1 MTEPPAESAET
12 VRVELLGAVAYG
24 ALAAFGRLAADAHRA
39 PDLAGRT
46 EVASLAAAEIAHFER
61 VREHLAGRGTDVV
74 AAMAPFVPAL
84 DAFADRTAPGD
95 WGEALVAAH
104 VGRTLAVDMVLA
116 AGSAE
121 AAGADSDL
129 VHRPDTGTGF
139 DAFAERQIA
148 ALGADPRVHDRLARW
163 GRRLLGETLAAAALV
178 LDEHPA
184 AASAL
189 LGDTTRQAL
198 FKALKSRHAKRMQAL
213 GL

>member
-1 MTEPPAESAET
+1 MSEPAGESTEP

-24 ALAAFGRLAADAHRA
+24 ALAAFSRLAADAHRA
-39 PDLAGRT
+39 PDLRGRA

-61 VREHLAGRGTDVV
+61 VREHLADRGADVV
-74 AAMAPFVPAL
+74 DAMAPFVPAL
-84 DAFADRTAPGD
+84 DAFAARTAPRD

-116 AGSAE
+116 GRSGE
-121 AAGADSDL
+121 ADAADDL

-139 DAFAERQIA
+139 DAFAEGRVA
-148 ALGADPRVHDRLARW
+148 VLGADPRVHDRLALW
-163 GRRLLGETLAAAALV
+163 GRRLLGETLAAAATV

-189 LGDTTRQAL
+189 LGTTTRPAL
-198 FKALKSRHAKRMQAL
+198 FKVLKSRHAKRMQAL